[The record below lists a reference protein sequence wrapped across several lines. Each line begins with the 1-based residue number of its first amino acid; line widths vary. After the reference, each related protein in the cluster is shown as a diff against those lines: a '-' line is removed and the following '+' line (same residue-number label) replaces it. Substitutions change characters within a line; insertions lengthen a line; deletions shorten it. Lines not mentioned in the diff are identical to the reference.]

1 MMPLPPPLFSW
12 ATRAVQAGNLPFA
25 RALLLQEFW
34 SARAVRDAAPEPCL
48 LSATHLLEIPDI
60 SAELVAELEE
70 RYRNGTSVDL
80 DHNAQLGDAIW
91 APNSAKLYLDLLL
104 SRQLFAKQRAKGRII
119 PWPREAPGPPH
130 FVSAAS
136 ISFKF
141 ESGEQKRDFGRVAA
155 SRHVTA
161 QRAARDDMLGCQS
174 RLGAPLVA
182 PCMGP
187 LPCREARLY
196 HDTSHPVGNLNTRG
210 EMDPSRRLVYSGL
223 NSFLRALRPGDA
235 LFKTDLSGAFPSLKN
250 RLSELYVQGL
260 AFDGTIYLEFAM
272 SLGTRT
278 GPDNYDTCLGSPLQA
293 LIVERFRRLDLEA
306 SLSRWVDDF
315 LGRVSVARHGADLV
329 LAARQ
334 AFIVVETAAADLR
347 AALAPEKT
355 TLPWIA
361 EADGTLEPNYVLRD
375 ALGFDIE
382 SHPAVVLIIPAVKL
396 ADICFEADRARR
408 ASSIAVKDLES
419 LYGKIAGIAAALEG
433 ALPFAS
439 DLLLL
444 LVQTNRR
451 GLERAVIP
459 PSLTEDL
466 GFFADLAHALARRI
480 CVPNTID
487 VPEGH
492 VEKDAATGTAS
503 EPGFLSVHLCGH
515 VLVFEPPAASRG
527 LRIAT
532 LELLAA
538 AISSFCCAALWPNMQ
553 VATTDDN
560 SNCISWLESG
570 HAGDEERNFMLRQRA
585 RALMVANMREHHSPI
600 ASERN
605 VLADAGTHL
614 NEAKRQIGFAAYLRF
629 LSDAYSRAP
638 SWWPAGFPFPPR
650 ARSFD
655 RIDGGSTI
663 GILAAR
669 VSRSDCGDLCYTRE
683 EVGRLLPQIRL
694 QLLGAANADPI

>member
-1 MMPLPPPLFSW
+1 MPLPPPLFSW

-25 RALLLQEFW
+25 RALLLQELW
-34 SARAVRDAAPEPCL
+34 SARAVRDAAPEACL
-48 LSATHLLEIPDI
+48 LSATPLLEIPGI
-60 SAELVAELEE
+60 SAELVAQLEE

-80 DHNAQLGDAIW
+80 DHNGQLGDAIW
-91 APNSAKLYLDLLL
+91 APNSAKLYLDLQL

-130 FVSAAS
+130 FVSAVSMATASLTRGCDVSAAS

-141 ESGEQKRDFGRVAA
+141 ESGEQKRDYGRVAA
-155 SRHVTA
+155 ARHVTA
-161 QRAARDDMLGCQS
+161 QRAARDDMHGCQS

-187 LPCREARLY
+187 LPFREARLY

-210 EMDPSRRLVYSGL
+210 QMDPSRRLVYSGL

-272 SLGTRT
+272 SLGTRS
-278 GPDNYDTCLGSPLQA
+278 GPDNYDSCLGSPLQA
-293 LIVERFRRLDLEA
+293 LIVERFRRLGLEA

-329 LAARQ
+329 PAARQ
-334 AFIVVETAAADLR
+334 AFIVVETAAADMR

-361 EADGTLEPNYVLRD
+361 EADGTVEPNYVLRD

-382 SHPAVVLIIPAVKL
+382 SHPAVVLIIPAVKH

-439 DLLLL
+439 DVLLL

-459 PSLTEDL
+459 PSLSEDL

-492 VEKDAATGTAS
+492 VEKDAATGTSS
-503 EPGFLSVHLCGH
+503 EPGFLLRLRSLLSAARRFGRTCKSR
-515 VLVFEPPAASRG
+515 PRMTIPTASRG
-527 LRIAT
+527 WRVDT
-532 LELLAA
+532 QEMRS
-538 AISSFCCAALWPNMQ
+538 AISCCAS
-553 VATTDDN
+553 VR
-560 SNCISWLESG
+560 
-570 HAGDEERNFMLRQRA
+570 ER
-585 RALMVANMREHHSPI
+585 
-600 ASERN
+600 
-605 VLADAGTHL
+605 
-614 NEAKRQIGFAAYLRF
+614 
-629 LSDAYSRAP
+629 
-638 SWWPAGFPFPPR
+638 
-650 ARSFD
+650 
-655 RIDGGSTI
+655 
-663 GILAAR
+663 
-669 VSRSDCGDLCYTRE
+669 
-683 EVGRLLPQIRL
+683 
-694 QLLGAANADPI
+694 